1 MKGVAKKYAF
11 HFFPI
16 REVDRWINSK
26 APGKGEIFMAENNSV
41 RQEAALAETVPKEQR
56 KTSQRNGVKK
66 SKEKDQ
72 ESGKKWTWQEV
83 AEKRKQQMTE
93 ITERLETGLKEYMTT
108 DETI

>member
-1 MKGVAKKYAF
+1 
-11 HFFPI
+11 
-16 REVDRWINSK
+16 
-26 APGKGEIFMAENNSV
+26 MAENNSV

-83 AEKRKQQMTE
+83 AEKRKQQMKE

-108 DETI
+108 DVLYWFALLKYCICLFASLRSYIKFY